1 MVLLTRIRARSTP
14 TISPATSPKPPTR
27 PARAAPPLLAGL
39 RRALPRGRTLPYDA
53 WRRRHRLLVGLLAVH
68 GVALFIYALL
78 QGHSWAIGLAAMGV
92 PLLLALVAIRCP
104 GRRLPAAIVSVGLL
118 ACAAMAVHLSDGVGP
133 ANLDFFVVVVFLS
146 LYEDWVPF
154 LIALVCVLLHHAV
167 LDGLDPGLVFQSA
180 YAKSH
185 HWGVAL
191 IQTGFLVAAGAGLM
205 ALWRFNEDVRHRLR
219 ALVDGSGDAIV
230 EIDRKGEVVGWNA
243 AAQAMLGY
251 SSEEIEC
258 RPASVLAARGRKEE
272 LDHIVHSA
280 LHGEPLQRHEMDWA
294 RKGGR
299 KVEVALTVSAIQDA
313 GRPVGA
319 SIIVHDMAERLALQE
334 AEQRFQDLVE
344 RVPAIT
350 YVAEPGEDGQWRYV
364 SPQIKVMLGYSPEEW
379 LADPLLW
386 ANRVHPDDRERV
398 LEEEARFTSTHDP
411 LACEYRMIARDGTVV
426 WVRDDAVFR
435 TRRPG
440 RPEIMDGILTDI
452 TELKVMEGQLRH
464 LANHDQMTGLTNRH
478 RFEEELGRAVAYTQR
493 YGTPGALLM
502 LDLDGIKKVNDELGH
517 HAGDALL
524 KLVAAGLRD
533 RLRTVDSVGRLGG
546 DEFGVFLPGVDE
558 IGAAAVAEDLVE
570 RIRLTR
576 VEVEGRSVGTT
587 ASVGITM
594 LRDHDEA
601 GTERLMMQADSA
613 MYEAKHAGGNRVA
626 LFKASGGAR
635 QAFA

>member
-1 MVLLTRIRARSTP
+1 
-14 TISPATSPKPPTR
+14 
-27 PARAAPPLLAGL
+27 L
-39 RRALPRGRTLPYDA
+39 RRALPRGRTLPYDS

-68 GVALFIYALL
+68 AVALLVYALL
-78 QGHSWAIGLAAMGV
+78 QGRGWAIGLAAMGV
-92 PLLLALVAIRCP
+92 PLLLALVAARCP

-118 ACAAMAVHLSDGVGP
+118 ACAAMAVHLSDGLGP

-154 LIALVCVLLHHAV
+154 LVAFVCVLLHHGV

-185 HWGVAL
+185 HWRVAF
-191 IQTGFLVAAGAGLM
+191 IQTGFLAAAGAGLM

-219 ALVDGSGDAIV
+219 ALVDGSGDAVV

-251 SSEEIEC
+251 ALEEIEC
-258 RPASVLAARGRKEE
+258 RPASVLAAPGRQDE
-272 LDHIVHSA
+272 LEHIVASA
-280 LHGEPLQRHEMDWA
+280 LRGEPIQRHEMDWA
-294 RKGGR
+294 RKGAK

-350 YVAEPGEDGQWRYV
+350 YVAEPGEDGRWRYV
-364 SPQIKVMLGYSPEEW
+364 SPQIEAALGYTPEEW

-386 ANRVHPDDRERV
+386 AKRIHPDDRQRA
-398 LEEEARFTSTHDP
+398 LEEEERFTSTREP

-435 TRRPG
+435 TQRPG
-440 RPEIMDGILTDI
+440 RADIMDGILTDI
-452 TELKVMEGQLRH
+452 TELKVMEEQLRH
-464 LANHDQMTGLTNRH
+464 LANHDQMTGLANRH
-478 RFEEELGRAVAYTQR
+478 RFEEELRRAVAYTQR

-524 KLVAAGLRD
+524 KLVATGLRD
-533 RLRTVDSVGRLGG
+533 RLRAVDTVGRLGG
-546 DEFGVFLPGVDE
+546 DEFGVFLPGVE
-558 IGAAAVAEDLVE
+558 EVAAAAVGEDLVE
-570 RIRLTR
+570 RLALIRM
-576 VEVEGRSVGTT
+576 EVSGRWVGTT
-587 ASVGITM
+587 ASLGITM
-594 LRDHDEA
+594 LSEGDDMD
-601 GTERLMMQADSA
+601 TERLLMQADSA

-626 LFKASGGAR
+626 LYKAGGGAR
-635 QAFA
+635 EAFA